1 MSTAGISFGGLAS
14 GLDTKAII
22 SALVAVE
29 RRPITALE
37 TKKTSLGQ
45 QKSLFGDLRGLLDK
59 LTTAAKALVK
69 TTDFLKMKAASDD
82 ETIATATAGSSA
94 TPGTHRFKVLQLAT
108 GQVSAST
115 GSASPTTSLGSNAA
129 VLQID
134 IGGNTH
140 LITVNPASGG
150 TQPNATLEGIAA
162 AINAEDDNTEMGVR
176 AEVVDTGNTANGG
189 ANRYQLVVRG
199 TKTGEANAFTISYDS
214 GDTAFQNV
222 IQDVAAH
229 QLVAGADARVELG
242 GIVVR
247 RASNQIGDLIP
258 GLTLDLK
265 SAANPTREVTITVST
280 DAEAI
285 TKKVQEFVDAYDKV
299 VDFFTEQ
306 NALGADGK
314 AKNPLFGDATLRSM
328 RSSLRTVLGG
338 SVAGTGNDSYQL
350 MSQLGIAAD
359 TQGRLTLDASKL
371 ANALADDEDAAA
383 AVFTHATN
391 GIAKR
396 LVDQIDVYTD
406 TVDGLLKSRTDGF
419 DRLVHDTQ
427 TRIDQAER
435 RLSLYEK
442 GLEQKYAN
450 LESLLTKLQSQGTS
464 LGNLASLTNRS

>member
-37 TKKTSLGQ
+37 TKKTSLGK

-59 LTTAAKALVK
+59 LTTAAKALAK
-69 TTDFLKMKAASDD
+69 TTDFLQMKAASDD
-82 ETIATATAGSSA
+82 ETIATATASSSA
-94 TPGTHRFKVLQLAT
+94 TPGTHKFKVLQLAT

-134 IGGNTH
+134 IGGDTH

-229 QLVAGADARVELG
+229 QLVAGADARVEVG

-247 RASNQIGDLIP
+247 RASNQVGDLI
-258 GLTLDLK
+258 
-265 SAANPTREVTITVST
+265 
-280 DAEAI
+280 
-285 TKKVQEFVDAYDKV
+285 
-299 VDFFTEQ
+299 
-306 NALGADGK
+306 
-314 AKNPLFGDATLRSM
+314 
-328 RSSLRTVLGG
+328 
-338 SVAGTGNDSYQL
+338 
-350 MSQLGIAAD
+350 
-359 TQGRLTLDASKL
+359 
-371 ANALADDEDAAA
+371 
-383 AVFTHATN
+383 
-391 GIAKR
+391 
-396 LVDQIDVYTD
+396 
-406 TVDGLLKSRTDGF
+406 
-419 DRLVHDTQ
+419 
-427 TRIDQAER
+427 
-435 RLSLYEK
+435 
-442 GLEQKYAN
+442 
-450 LESLLTKLQSQGTS
+450 
-464 LGNLASLTNRS
+464 